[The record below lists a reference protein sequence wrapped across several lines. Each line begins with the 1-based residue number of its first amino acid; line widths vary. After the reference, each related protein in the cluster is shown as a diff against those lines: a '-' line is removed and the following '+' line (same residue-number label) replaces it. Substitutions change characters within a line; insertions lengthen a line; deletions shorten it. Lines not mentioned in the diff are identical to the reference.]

1 MSANTLR
8 KVTAGDLAS
17 LRECVDTA
25 ICFYIVYCDKIAL
38 LADYFIDSES
48 GMFSEILK
56 MGLAEMTK
64 RMDILKKMDMKRGDE
79 L

>member
-1 MSANTLR
+1 MSNTLR
-8 KVTAGDLAS
+8 KVTTGDLMS

-25 ICFYIVYCDKIAL
+25 ISFYVHNCDKIAL

-48 GMFSEILK
+48 GMFSEILNK
-56 MGLAEMTK
+56 GLAEMTQ
-64 RMDILKKMDMKRGDE
+64 RMNILREMDMKRGDE